1 MSRLLLVCL
10 VVATVIGIANAV
22 TAQENGAVIS
32 REAQLDSVVVRQPN
46 QQDVASF
53 LAEDRFDY
61 GTDVRSGQSF
71 FARLVRQ
78 FFDGLAR
85 VQDVAGPLWDIGVWI
100 VLAVIVVFAIIRML
114 GADFSG
120 AVYAARTGTG
130 PTATVTDGT
139 TVDYAERLR
148 DAEGSGDLRSAL
160 RWRYLLFLDRLNEM
174 GLISWRREKTNW
186 MYAGEIQ
193 DPGVRSAFRE
203 ITHWY
208 ERSWYGAWTL
218 PESDYER
225 IVGKLAQALGDL
237 KPESPGA
244 G

>member
-10 VVATVIGIANAV
+10 VGATVTGIVNPLS
-22 TAQENGAVIS
+22 AQDTSSENS
-32 REAQLDSVVVRQPN
+32 REARLDSVVLRQPN
-46 QQDVASF
+46 QQDLATF

-85 VQDVAGPLWDIGVWI
+85 VQDVAGPLWDIGVWV
-100 VLAVIVVFAIIRML
+100 VLAAIVGFAIIRLL

-120 AVYAARTGTG
+120 AVYTSRTTTA
-130 PTATVTDGT
+130 PMATVTQGT
-139 TVDYAERLR
+139 TVDYAEQLR
-148 DAEGSGDLRSAL
+148 NAEESGDLRAAL
-160 RWRYLLFLDRLNEM
+160 RWRYLVFLDRLNEA
-174 GLISWRREKTNW
+174 GLITWRREKTNW

-193 DPGVRSAFRE
+193 DPGIRSAFRE
-203 ITHWY
+203 ITFWY

-225 IVGKLAQALGDL
+225 IVRQLGQALGNL
-237 KPESPGA
+237 GPELQEA